1 MAIPSSSSTACDAT
15 TRLSVDLWAS
25 ICASLLQDDGHAA
38 AVAFER
44 VCSTFRAASRQSPA
58 WAHAGQRWCARA
70 PPEVLARL
78 RATSFLALDV
88 WAADGP
94 TLRGLPAHTLALTL
108 PSCTA
113 LEDPEARPLAHLR
126 CLRRLTLGWSRV
138 AAGGAPLAALGA
150 LGALESLTLI
160 AVDGLDDAAL
170 AVLLRPCVALTS
182 LELRGC
188 PQLTSACLA
197 DAAVTL
203 PSLRRLKIN
212 EAPAPD
218 VAPIN
223 DTVVDALGP
232 SCAPQ
237 LESLELWGAT
247 LGVRSLCGA
256 LRSLP
261 LLTRLTLRTASPCV
275 VTALDEPAAPLAA
288 PLALEECTFHGFHF
302 DDDGDALGRLLGAA
316 PYLRRLGLHGCRVCP
331 ARELAAVARRS
342 SDFDCRVS
350 GGGSGGYDLDAV
362 LLSARR

>member
-1 MAIPSSSSTACDAT
+1 M
-15 TRLSVDLWAS
+15 
-25 ICASLLQDDGHAA
+25 
-38 AVAFER
+38 
-44 VCSTFRAASRQSPA
+44 
-58 WAHAGQRWCARA
+58 
-70 PPEVLARL
+70 LARL

-150 LGALESLTLI
+150 VGALESLTLI

-203 PSLRRLKIN
+203 PSLRRLKIT
-212 EAPAPD
+212 ESPAPD

-223 DTVVDALGP
+223 DAVIDALGP

-237 LESLELWGAT
+237 LESLYLWGAAR
-247 LGVRSLCGA
+247 GGRSVRRRCHGRPPRPGA
-256 LRSLP
+256 GPPPPPR
-261 LLTRLTLRTASPCV
+261 
-275 VTALDEPAAPLAA
+275 AP
-288 PLALEECTFHGFHF
+288 P
-302 DDDGDALGRLLGAA
+302 
-316 PYLRRLGLHGCRVCP
+316 LRRRGAP
-331 ARELAAVARRS
+331 SRR
-342 SDFDCRVS
+342 
-350 GGGSGGYDLDAV
+350 
-362 LLSARR
+362 

>member
-1 MAIPSSSSTACDAT
+1 MAALYIPSSDAS
-15 TRLSVDLWAS
+15 TRLTVDLWAS
-25 ICASLLQDDGHAA
+25 ICASLLHDDGRAA

-58 WAHAGQRWCARA
+58 WAHALQRWCARA

-113 LEDPEARPLAHLR
+113 LADPEARPLAHLR

-150 LGALESLTLI
+150 IGALESLTLI

-203 PSLRRLKIN
+203 PSLRRLKII

-223 DTVVDALGP
+223 DAVVDALGP

-237 LESLELWGAT
+237 LESLELWGAA

-261 LLTRLTLRTASPCV
+261 LLTQLTLRTASSCR
-275 VTALDEPAAPLAA
+275 VTTLDELAAPLAA
-288 PLALEECTFHGFHF
+288 PLALEECTLHGFHF